1 MTTAKK
7 RSFSTLTSVN
17 DDGADIVNRPSK
29 RTKSRKNKKAA
40 AAAAAA
46 AEANSHNLSSL
57 EDDDVEFVT
66 ISDHNRLKKQFSDLS
81 AELQTQKKIV
91 ADLKTQL
98 SSLMSLVDINNS
110 STAGANQ
117 TSSAINSFAAAVKHP
132 AAAVVAADRS
142 VQETVIAAVYVDNQ
156 RRLNRATNLVITGL
170 AASTVLSDQ
179 QAVVELCSSE
189 FNEVPEIVY
198 SKRLGKPLAGRVQ
211 PLLVILKSVDQAT
224 RLLSIAKSLRQSANE
239 QTRRDVYISANL
251 TKAEARAA
259 YEMRCERRRT
269 AERRTSQP
277 QQRNQPQNQPQ
288 SQPVVQTQQQPH
300 LTGQTQ
306 QQFQQSS
313 SPHNIMSA
321 APLTVIPDSGRRTL
335 NGSINNF
342 LPSPGG
348 HLLVMDTA
356 ALPQHRPTVVSP
368 PVYLSLP
375 PGPQQPTQ
383 WHIDQQ
389 NQHHQQQLQAQ
400 QSWQQQNPV
409 GSQHSDVIA
418 QPTQNTW
425 QQQAWFQAPPRQSTS
440 APVPLTQQQ
449 PC

>member
-1 MTTAKK
+1 M
-7 RSFSTLTSVN
+7 N
-17 DDGADIVNRPSK
+17 DDGADVVNRPTK
-29 RTKSRKNKKAA
+29 RTKTKSRKNKKAA
-40 AAAAAA
+40 AVAAAA
-46 AEANSHNLSSL
+46 AETNSRNLSSL
-57 EDDDVEFVT
+57 DDDDDVEFVT

-81 AELQTQKKIV
+81 AELQNQKKII

-98 SSLMSLVDINNS
+98 SSVMSLINDGP
-110 STAGANQ
+110 TAGVG
-117 TSSAINSFAAAVKHP
+117 FAAAVKHP
-132 AAAVVAADRS
+132 AAAAVAADRN

-198 SKRLGKPLAGRVQ
+198 TKRLGKPLAGRVQ
-211 PLLVILKSVDQAT
+211 PLLIILKSVDQAT

-288 SQPVVQTQQQPH
+288 SQPVVQPQQQPH

-313 SPHNIMSA
+313 SPHHNMSA
-321 APLTVIPDSGRRTL
+321 APLTVIPDNGRRTV

-356 ALPQHRPTVVSP
+356 APPQHRPTVVSP

-375 PGPQQPTQ
+375 PGLQQPTQ

-389 NQHHQQQLQAQ
+389 NQHHQQQLQSQ
-400 QSWQQQNPV
+400 QSWQQPNQV

-440 APVPLTQQQ
+440 APVSLTQQQ
-449 PC
+449 PF